1 MSVFLAQ
8 INPMDKPEV
17 KYRINFPQGL
27 CGINIPCL
35 KDGEKFYFYDVL
47 ADGNVGRVDDIVG
60 VIWYTMAFPPNTQ
73 ETVILDK
80 IKHMLRILYN
90 GEPYTLTE
98 LKK

>member
-35 KDGEKFYFYDVL
+35 KDGEKFYYYDVL
-47 ADGNVGRVDDIVG
+47 ADGNVGRVDDRVG
-60 VIWYTMAFPPNTQ
+60 VIWYTMIIHPMAQ
-73 ETVILDK
+73 ESLVLDR
-80 IKHMLRILYN
+80 IKNMLRILYN

>member
-17 KYRINFPQGL
+17 KYRINFSQGL

-35 KDGEKFYFYDVL
+35 KDGEKFYYYDVL
-47 ADGNVGRVDDIVG
+47 ADGNVGRVDDRVG
-60 VIWYTMAFPPNTQ
+60 VIWYTMIIHPMAQ
-73 ETVILDK
+73 ENLVLDR
-80 IKHMLRILYN
+80 IKNMLRILYN